1 MACSPPGDVLI
12 ALRILRSAGLD
23 GMCGFVERFH
33 LLKALV
39 SIGANESILRLR
51 HDGLILKE

>member
-12 ALRILRSAGLD
+12 VLGSCGVLGFD

-33 LLKALV
+33 LLKAYVL
-39 SIGANESILRLR
+39 IGANESILRLR